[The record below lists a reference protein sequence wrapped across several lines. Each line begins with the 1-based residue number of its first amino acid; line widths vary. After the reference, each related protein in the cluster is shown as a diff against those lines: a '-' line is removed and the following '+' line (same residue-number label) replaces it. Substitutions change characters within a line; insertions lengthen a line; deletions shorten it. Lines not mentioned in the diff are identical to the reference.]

1 MLGWRGLQYLN
12 MCLILRPMR
21 GKTKAVR
28 EPRARGRPAATSST
42 EVRSELQQAARRL
55 FLKHGYAKVTARQ
68 IAAAAQTTPAMI
80 HYYFGDKDGL
90 FRAMLDEAIQPLLQ
104 LFEEGAPPVE
114 LEQLIHRQMQL
125 NASNPWIA
133 TLIVNEVFAG
143 EGRLRALFIREV
155 AARVLPRLIALLT
168 QASAAGKLRTD
179 LEPRLAALSLLS
191 LNMFPFIARSVV
203 GPVLDLKLDG
213 AELTALIEHNI
224 AMFLHG
230 AGHQTSGTS
239 S

>member
-1 MLGWRGLQYLN
+1 
-12 MCLILRPMR
+12 MR
-21 GKTKAVR
+21 GKTRAVR
-28 EPRARGRPAATSST
+28 EPRPRGRPAATST
-42 EVRSELQQAARRL
+42 AEVRAELLQAARRL

-104 LFEEGAPPVE
+104 LFEAGAPPIE
-114 LEQLIHRQMQL
+114 LEQLVQRQMQL
-125 NASNPWIA
+125 NAANPWIA

-155 AARVLPRLIALLT
+155 ASRVLPRLIELLT
-168 QASAAGKLRTD
+168 RARAAGELRAD

-203 GPVLDLKLDG
+203 GPGLDVRLEGADLD
-213 AELTALIEHNI
+213 TLIEHNI
-224 AMFLHG
+224 GLFLHG
-230 AGHQTSGTS
+230 AGSQRREANS
-239 S
+239 